1 MDSLAVIP
9 ASGSSVRTSS
19 DTPEDDYLPNGVFT
33 LLTECYSPTCT
44 REKLCYSIAC
54 PRRLEQMARLNLKV
68 QTGLKPEQ
76 STAEMV
82 DDMVGHSGSGERRLW
97 INTVSREV
105 WEGVGERERKR
116 QENINEAIYT
126 ERDFVKDL
134 EYLRDVLPHLKV
146 KVNRVV
152 LDNSIE

>member
-1 MDSLAVIP
+1 
-9 ASGSSVRTSS
+9 
-19 DTPEDDYLPNGVFT
+19 
-33 LLTECYSPTCT
+33 
-44 REKLCYSIAC
+44 
-54 PRRLEQMARLNLKV
+54 MARGNLKA
-68 QTGLKPEQ
+68 TPGLKPAQ

-82 DDMVGHSGSGERRLW
+82 DDMVDHSGNGERRLW

-134 EYLRDVLPHLKV
+134 EYLRDVSTP
-146 KVNRVV
+146 VV
-152 LDNSIE
+152 PRADISSGSNLY

>member
-1 MDSLAVIP
+1 
-9 ASGSSVRTSS
+9 
-19 DTPEDDYLPNGVFT
+19 

-68 QTGLKPEQ
+68 KPGLKPQQ
-76 STAEMV
+76 SAADVV
-82 DDMVGHSGSGERRLW
+82 DDTVDRTGSGERRLW

-134 EYLRDVLPHLKV
+134 EYLRDVPSLNLIV
-146 KVNRVV
+146 LTAV
-152 LDNSIE
+152 LDHSIE